1 MLNPSLQMTRDRA
14 SKPKP
19 GPGRNIQVSW
29 GIEGWEHTPPA
40 GSLGG
45 FGGPACGMF
54 CFLHWYKGMWQLL
67 ASVFGRSKN
76 AKKIVYSSSAATFRW
91 PPLALH
97 QKAAVCKVPQRCCR
111 QSPGPQPCA
120 WKPAL
125 DLKQWSQPKANGFK
139 PCSFRSRLSV
149 IKKKNGGDQGNF
161 LVEESTRSH
170 WRKKMTQDRSR
181 HRTGMWVSVSLSHVQ
196 PVPRK

>member
-1 MLNPSLQMTRDRA
+1 MLSPSLQMTRGRA
-14 SKPKP
+14 SKSKS
-19 GPGRNIQVSW
+19 GPGWNIQVSW

-45 FGGPACGMF
+45 FGGPACG
-54 CFLHWYKGMWQLL
+54 C
-67 ASVFGRSKN
+67 SVFFTDTKACGSCLHLSLAALRMRRKL
-76 AKKIVYSSSAATFRW
+76 VYSSSDATFGW

-97 QKAAVCKVPQRCCR
+97 QKAAVCKVPQRCCKL
-111 QSPGPQPCA
+111 SPGPQPCV

-149 IKKKNGGDQGNF
+149 IKKKDGGDQGSF